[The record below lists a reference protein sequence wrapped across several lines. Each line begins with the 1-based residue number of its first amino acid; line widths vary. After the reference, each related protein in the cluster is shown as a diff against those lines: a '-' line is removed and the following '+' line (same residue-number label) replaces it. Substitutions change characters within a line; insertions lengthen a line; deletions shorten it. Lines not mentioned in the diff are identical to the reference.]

1 MYYFGEGKQNRNKL
15 GGRGLAAHLCVCV
28 CVCVC
33 VYVCTYVR
41 MCVSVCVCVSFVVQ
55 CLTCRSNIHGFCG
68 LKSQLNE
75 CLLNL
80 S

>member
-1 MYYFGEGKQNRNKL
+1 MYYFGEGKQNRNTTRRE
-15 GGRGLAAHLCVCV
+15 GAGSPFVCV

-33 VYVCTYVR
+33 VRTYVR

>member
-1 MYYFGEGKQNRNKL
+1 MYYFGEGKQNRNTT
-15 GGRGLAAHLCVCV
+15 RRVGLAAPCVCV

-33 VYVCTYVR
+33 VSVCTYV
-41 MCVSVCVCVSFVVQ
+41 CVCISVCVCVSFVVQ
-55 CLTCRSNIHGFCG
+55 CLTCCSNIHGFCG